1 MANLKIFMGTGGA
14 LNGHKNANP
23 HYACI
28 AGVWLH
34 SKNYEYEAL
43 SDLKK
48 NVTKNAFEIFYL
60 IR

>member
-1 MANLKIFMGTGGA
+1 MGTGGA